1 MSRVQRRAGAIIVAL
16 VTILSAG
23 PVRAGDHDN
32 LEDGQPT
39 TLADAYAAPY
49 LERQVHGIIRY
60 QRTYEKEHQL
70 FFEPRFEL
78 GFPRNAQIS
87 VATPVK
93 MVDFEKFELGRFS
106 ADAFYNLNQ
115 ETLALP
121 AFALGGGVEAP
132 TGKNVHGFDPYV
144 QVYVSKLLPGTTFWN
159 GVHVNG
165 RWQFNTEKTDDERAG
180 RYRFVAGYAFRVSA
194 STIAIADYVREQ
206 IMKKDITENRGEL
219 GIRYQVTPLLVFA
232 IGGGA
237 GAADGKATARGV
249 VGLQYYAF

>member
-1 MSRVQRRAGAIIVAL
+1 MKRRLLALGVAACMLAGEA
-16 VTILSAG
+16 
-23 PVRAGDHDN
+23 RAADHDN

-49 LERQVHGIIRY
+49 LERQVHGIFRY
-60 QRTYEKEHQL
+60 QRSAERKHEL

-87 VATPVK
+87 LFTPVK
-93 MVDFEKFELGRFS
+93 LVDFEKVDLGRFG

-115 ETLALP
+115 ETLVVP

-132 TGKNVHGFDPYV
+132 TGKETHGFDPYV
-144 QVYVSKLLPGTTFWN
+144 QVYVSKLLPGMDYWN

-165 RWQFNTEKTDDERAG
+165 RWQFNAAKREDERPG

-194 STIAIADYVREQ
+194 SMIGVVDYVREQ
-206 IMKKDITENRGEL
+206 IMKKDVTEDRGEL
-219 GIRYQVTPLLVFA
+219 GFRYQITPLLVGTV
-232 IGGGA
+232 GGGA
-237 GAADGKATARGV
+237 GAADGRMTGRAA